1 MRQILMVSLLGLT
14 LAACGGDSDSPD
26 AKDDSIGA
34 QAGRVGHDTQVMRQA
49 NAAAGDVIRAAGDC
63 EGVKAA
69 LPEARRKLDELK
81 AEIQTETGKDSLAA
95 LRTRVDQVAEL
106 CP

>member
-1 MRQILMVSLLGLT
+1 MRQILTVSLLGLT
-14 LAACGGDSDSPD
+14 LAACGGGSDS
-26 AKDDSIGA
+26 KQTDDDNIGA
-34 QAGRVGHDTQVMRQA
+34 QAGRVGHDTQVMREA

-69 LPEARRKLDELK
+69 LPEARRKLDELQGK
-81 AEIQTETGKDSLAA
+81 IQTKTGQESLAA

>member
-1 MRQILMVSLLGLT
+1 MRQIVMVALLGLT
-14 LAACGGDSDSPD
+14 LAACGGGSESEE

-34 QAGRVGHDTQVMRQA
+34 QAGRVGHDTQVMREA

-69 LPEARRKLDELK
+69 LPDARRKLDELRAK
-81 AEIQTETGKDSLAA
+81 IQTETGKESLDA

>member
-1 MRQILMVSLLGLT
+1 MQKILAVSLLGFA
-14 LAACGGDSDSPD
+14 LAACDAGGGSQE
-26 AKDDSIGA
+26 AGDDDIGA
-34 QAGRVGHDTQVMRQA
+34 QTGRIGNDNDVMREA

-63 EGVKAA
+63 EAVKAA
-69 LPEARRKLDELK
+69 LPEARRKLDELAAK
-81 AEIQTETGKDSLAA
+81 IQTETGKASLGA